1 MVRTGQRTTFR
12 FTHHLALRAMTRSP
26 LLRGA
31 VGERECVTRIASLRM
46 VLGGGA
52 LLTSGLARRL
62 FGLPADQDTPTAR
75 TLGRLFGIRNIVL
88 GYWAYQSRDADKEAR
103 RFCYQINM
111 LVDAVDVAVLLWPV
125 LRRQH
130 IDRFAM
136 TSIALGSSVAL
147 AWADV
152 LKLLDEA

>member
-1 MVRTGQRTTFR
+1 MS
-12 FTHHLALRAMTRSP
+12 RSP
-26 LLRGA
+26 LLLGT
-31 VGERECVTRIASLRM
+31 VGERESVTRIASLRM
-46 VLGGGA
+46 VVGGGA

-62 FGLPADQDTPTAR
+62 FGIPADQDSPAAR
-75 TLGRLFGIRNIVL
+75 ALGRLFGIRNIVL
-88 GYWAYQSRDADKEAR
+88 GYWAYQTRDADKDAR

-130 IDRFAM
+130 LDRFSI
-136 TSIALGSSVAL
+136 TSIALGSSTAL
-147 AWADV
+147 AWADL